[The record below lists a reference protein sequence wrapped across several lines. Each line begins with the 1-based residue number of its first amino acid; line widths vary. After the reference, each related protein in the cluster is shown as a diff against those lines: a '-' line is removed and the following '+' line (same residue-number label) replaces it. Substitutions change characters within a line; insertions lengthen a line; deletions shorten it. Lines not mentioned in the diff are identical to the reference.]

1 MLQYAQHDAAQL
13 TYPFTHAR
21 YRVCYSFVCLLNRG
35 VAVEE
40 AMLEVD
46 SCEAIKA
53 VIEHEETIVEFN
65 AILNAMKETIEEH
78 RA

>member
-1 MLQYAQHDAAQL
+1 M
-13 TYPFTHAR
+13 
-21 YRVCYSFVCLLNRG
+21 
-35 VAVEE
+35 AVEE

-53 VIEHEETIVEFN
+53 VIEHEETLVEFN